1 MVRLVAYL
9 MILFLIMTVAF
20 TAKGANVLV
29 WEGFE
34 KENVF
39 RCVDWENAGR
49 AELSIAPN
57 YYSEGTR
64 SLKVDFKK
72 SPKEGIEKI
81 AFYKEAKLDLSNSK
95 VILDIYNISF
105 YNLEVALGFDTGRQ
119 RTYYETIAKSIK
131 RGWNKD
137 IAFDLG
143 TYDFKSKETNWE
155 YSAYLKDANVIR
167 RLFILIYYP
176 SDFKAATIYVD
187 NIRFKTD

>member
-1 MVRLVAYL
+1 MIRFATYF
-9 MILFLIMTVAF
+9 MILFLIATVTF
-20 TAKGANVLV
+20 TARGADILV

-34 KENVF
+34 KGNEF
-39 RCVDWENAGR
+39 RSADWENAGR

-143 TYDFKSKETNWE
+143 TYDFKSKQTDWE
-155 YSAYLKDANVIR
+155 YSAYLKDADDIK

-176 SDFKAATIYVD
+176 SDFKTATIYVD

>member
-1 MVRLVAYL
+1 MVRFAAYFI
-9 MILFLIMTVAF
+9 ILFLITTVTFIA
-20 TAKGANVLV
+20 TGANILV

-34 KENVF
+34 KGNEF
-39 RCVDWENAGR
+39 RSTDWENAGK
-49 AELSIAPN
+49 AELSIALN

-72 SPKEGIEKI
+72 SSKEGIEKI

-95 VILDIYNISF
+95 VVLDIYNNSF

-119 RTYYETIAKSIK
+119 RIYYESLTKSIK

-143 TYDFKSKETNWE
+143 TYNFKSKQTHWRH
-155 YSAYLKDANVIR
+155 SAYVKDVNDIK
-167 RLFILIYYP
+167 RLFILVYYP